1 MKVGDLEFEPCG
13 HTSHYTCIPPRPA
26 RADVVYA
33 KEDLIDE
40 AYERGLV
47 KGRLETLY
55 KFSPEASRLRG
66 TSLEEEL
73 VPPNQHVVAPSA
85 VHLRDDVRE
94 AVIDRFG
101 KVARPLDFFRYDD
114 GETRG
119 HVVGSDDVESFR
131 ERHLETYVDVVVKV
145 IKKIFGVVPTV
156 FHKLRAVNVLEKLA
170 QILENRLTTSFDS
183 SGVDVKAQRFSN
195 IPGKLDRG

>member
-1 MKVGDLEFEPCG
+1 MNKDLRSGPALDSKSGSEGSIPSKSANFDHPCRQ
-13 HTSHYTCIPPRPA
+13 TCSGWQQG
-26 RADVVYA
+26 
-33 KEDLIDE
+33 
-40 AYERGLV
+40 YERG
-47 KGRLETLY
+47 KLETLY

-66 TSLEEEL
+66 TSFQEQL

-94 AVIDRFG
+94 TVVGRFG
-101 KVARPLDFFRYDD
+101 KVTSPLDFFRYDD

-145 IKKIFGVVPTV
+145 VKKIFRVIPTV
-156 FHKLRAVNVLEKLA
+156 FHKLGTVDVLKKLA
-170 QILENRLTTSFDS
+170 QILEHRLTTSFDS
-183 SGVDVKAQRFSN
+183 ASVDVKAQRFSN
-195 IPGKLDRG
+195 LPGKLDRG